1 MQKLPQIMTL
11 EQSILY
17 SESLVIFKYVPQE
30 VATLVNM
37 KKSVVDTKVGYFI
50 EGSCDKYR

>member
-17 SESLVIFKYVPQE
+17 SVFGNLQIPKE
-30 VATLVNM
+30 VASLINT
-37 KKSVVDTKVGYFI
+37 KKSVVDTKVGYFF
-50 EGSCDKYR
+50 EGSCGKYR